1 MGRELTREQI
11 NGIVSAMRTKGVLHR
26 IERYQST
33 FSVEDGMRLIE
44 AFGRAITPTFKLDEF
59 NTWTYKQLVRWL
71 LGDPTM
77 EAQSPKQPRV
87 KVRGV
92 LTKGIYLAGRTGT
105 GKSTALTLLA
115 ALADAFQVRI
125 VIDNCTRPI
134 AWQEVRTDD
143 VVDEFRRSGTYCKL
157 MSKIGRSVDFRREQ
171 ILCLQDLGT
180 EPLESNY
187 MGNKTNP
194 VQSVLEARGD
204 DLATLTLLSSNIPL
218 GHEALVKG
226 YGDRVQSRLCGMCNY
241 LTIDG
246 GDRRM
251 VTTEVV

>member
-11 NGIVSAMRTKGVLHR
+11 NGMVSAMRTKGMLHR
-26 IERYQST
+26 VERYNMDIST
-33 FSVEDGMRLIE
+33 EDGLRVIE
-44 AFGRAITPTFKLDEF
+44 ALGRDIIPTFRLDVD
-59 NTWTYKQLVRWL
+59 NRWTYTQLVRWL
-71 LGDPTM
+71 LGDQTM
-77 EAQSPKQPRV
+77 EAQNPTQPRA

-92 LTKGIYLAGRTGT
+92 LTKGIYLAGKTGT
-105 GKSTALTLLA
+105 GKSTALTLLL
-115 ALADAFQVRI
+115 ALAEALNVQISIDYDVR
-125 VIDNCTRPI
+125 PM

-143 VVDEFRRSGTYCKL
+143 VVDEFRRSGTYCKR
-157 MSKIGRSVDFRREQ
+157 MSRIGRPVDFRHEQ

-204 DLATLTLLSSNIPL
+204 DLATVTLISSNIPL
-218 GHEALVKG
+218 GHEALAKG

-241 LTIDG
+241 LTLGG
-246 GDRRM
+246 GDRRT
-251 VTTEVV
+251 VTTKVV

>member
-11 NGIVSAMRTKGVLHR
+11 NGMVSAMRTKGVLHR
-26 IERYQST
+26 IERYKST

-44 AFGRAITPTFKLDEF
+44 AFGRAITPTFQLDEF
-59 NTWTYKQLVRWL
+59 NTWTYTQLVRWL

-77 EAQSPKQPRV
+77 EAQSPTQPRT

-115 ALADAFQVRI
+115 ALADAFQVSI
-125 VIDNCTRPI
+125 IIDNDVRTI

-143 VVDEFRRSGTYCKL
+143 VVDEFRRSGTYCKR
-157 MSKIGRSVDFRREQ
+157 MPNIGRSVDFRREQ

-204 DLATLTLLSSNIPL
+204 DLATVTLISSNIPL
-218 GHEALVKG
+218 GHEALAKG

-241 LTIDG
+241 LTLGG

-251 VTTEVV
+251 VTTKVV

>member
-1 MGRELTREQI
+1 M
-11 NGIVSAMRTKGVLHR
+11 SALRTKGVLHR

-33 FSVEDGMRLIE
+33 FSVEDGMSLIE

-77 EAQSPKQPRV
+77 EAQSPTQPRV

-115 ALADAFQVRI
+115 ALADAFQVSI

-134 AWQEVRTDD
+134 AWQEVCTDD

-157 MSKIGRSVDFRREQ
+157 M
-171 ILCLQDLGT
+171 
-180 EPLESNY
+180 
-187 MGNKTNP
+187 
-194 VQSVLEARGD
+194 
-204 DLATLTLLSSNIPL
+204 
-218 GHEALVKG
+218 
-226 YGDRVQSRLCGMCNY
+226 
-241 LTIDG
+241 
-246 GDRRM
+246 
-251 VTTEVV
+251 